1 MDTQLL
7 VALLASIMADSAPLV
22 LASIGETFT
31 ERAGIT
37 NLSLDGTILL
47 SAMTGFAVAFT
58 TDSLLWGFLAG
69 MVVGAVVALIVAA
82 ASIELRQDQ
91 VAVGFV
97 LTMLCTDL
105 SSFLGNPFVRKPGP
119 MVPHMAIPALDQL
132 PILGPIFFDQ
142 NPVVY
147 ISLLAVLVAW
157 VWIFK
162 TQPGL
167 ILQGIGERPA
177 AAFAR
182 GANVRLLRYSYTIL
196 GGSMV
201 GFAGA
206 AYSLSVKLGW
216 SYHHT
221 FGMGWIALAIVIFGG
236 WDPLRVALGAYLF
249 GALGSLGSF
258 VQGVPEI
265 AQLLPTQ
272 VFQAA
277 PFALM
282 ILALLLVSSRGLER
296 FLTVFPP
303 PVRRLLAGALRVAP
317 PAALGTRFEQD

>member
-1 MDTQLL
+1 MDATLL
-7 VALLASIMADSAPLV
+7 IALLASIVADSAPLV
-22 LASIGETFT
+22 VASIGETFT
-31 ERAGIT
+31 ERAGVT
-37 NLSLDGTILL
+37 NLSLDGTILI
-47 SAMTGFAVAFT
+47 SAMTGFAVAMT
-58 TDSLLWGFLAG
+58 TDSLILGFAAAML
-69 MVVGAVVALIVAA
+69 VGALAALIVAV

-97 LTMLCTDL
+97 LTMLCADL

-119 MVPHMAIPALDQL
+119 AVAHLPVPVLDQI
-132 PILGPIFFDQ
+132 PVLGTIFFDQ

-147 ISLLAVLVAW
+147 VSLVTIFLAW
-157 VWIFK
+157 VWIFR
-162 TQPGL
+162 TRPGL
-167 ILQGIGERPA
+167 VLRGVGERPA

-182 GANVRLLRYSYTIL
+182 GVNVRWQQYAYVLL
-196 GGSMV
+196 GGAMV

-216 SYHHT
+216 SYHLT

-258 VQGVPEI
+258 AQGVPEI
-265 AQLLPTQ
+265 AHLLPTQ
-272 VFQAA
+272 VLQAA

-282 ILALLLVSSRGLER
+282 ILALLLVSSKGLER
-296 FLTVFPP
+296 FLGIFPP
-303 PVRRLLAGALRVAP
+303 PVRRVLAGALRVAP